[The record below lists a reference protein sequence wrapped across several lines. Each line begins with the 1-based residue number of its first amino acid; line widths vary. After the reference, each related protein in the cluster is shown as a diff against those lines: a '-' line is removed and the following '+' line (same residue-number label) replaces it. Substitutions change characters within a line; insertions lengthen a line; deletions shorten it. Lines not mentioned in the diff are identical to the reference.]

1 MQQREFEE
9 GLVNCYRKYLENCE
23 NEIRA
28 QSVIGAVA
36 VRCLCELL
44 KEKSY
49 FNFSIN
55 IIEVV
60 VKTLGRRNFDEVD
73 QLGAYANRRADQDD
87 RRLKYVSTH
96 CLASSRLI
104 LPVKRHWK

>member
-1 MQQREFEE
+1 MHAFHRGYRIRQLTDAEKGTRVTQTVMQQREFEE

-28 QSVIGAVA
+28 QSVIGPVA
-36 VRCLCELL
+36 LRCLCELL

-49 FNFSIN
+49 FNFSVN

-60 VKTLGRRNFDEVD
+60 VKTLGRRNFDEVTPNS
-73 QLGAYANRRADQDD
+73 AW
-87 RRLKYVSTH
+87 
-96 CLASSRLI
+96 
-104 LPVKRHWK
+104 P